1 MKNLTAI
8 MLFSM
13 LCGVASAQ
21 STQQPHEIVVSG
33 SQIRQDYPSD
43 LGNVW
48 YDEFEKIQGIYYFA
62 NGKSMRL
69 WMWGNRMYAEID
81 GKNKFLLIAVS
92 PYVFLARNQQVRI
105 TIEDPDV
112 SSGDNHATVV
122 LAASLLSSYASKDEL
137 VTLLATNR

>member
-1 MKNLTAI
+1 MKNLAAI
-8 MLFSM
+8 ILVSM
-13 LCGVASAQ
+13 LYGDASAQ
-21 STQQPHEIVVSG
+21 STQQPHEIIVSG
-33 SQIRQDYPSD
+33 SQIRQNYPSD

-48 YDEFEKIQGIYYFA
+48 YDEFEKIKGTYYFA
-62 NGKSMRL
+62 NGKSMHL

-81 GKNKFLLIAVS
+81 GKNKFLLVAVS
-92 PYVFLARNQQVRI
+92 PYVFIARNQQVRI

-122 LAASLLSSYASKDEL
+122 LAASLLSSFASKDEL